1 MRFVEDEFLLATRVG
16 RPDTQERLAKALA
29 ISEARR
35 SRAEGKQR
43 SERPQ
48 AIRPK
53 ATGVVV
59 PFGRARRQQSRA
71 GR

>member
-35 SRAEGKQR
+35 ARATRKHLR
-43 SERPQ
+43 VVKPADAR
-48 AIRPK
+48 
-53 ATGVVV
+53 GVVV
-59 PFGRARRQQSRA
+59 PIQRPRRQQFRA

>member
-16 RPDTQERLAKALA
+16 PPDTHERLAKALA

-35 SRAEGKQR
+35 SRK
-43 SERPQ
+43 ERPERPR
-48 AIRPK
+48 AITPK
-53 ATGVVV
+53 VPTVVV
-59 PFGRARRQQSRA
+59 PFGRTRRQQYRA

>member
-16 RPDTQERLAKALA
+16 RPDTQERLAEALA

-35 SRAEGKQR
+35 ARATR
-43 SERPQ
+43 RHL
-48 AIRPK
+48 R
-53 ATGVVV
+53 VVKPAGARVVFV
-59 PFGRARRQQSRA
+59 PFGRTRRQQYRA